1 MTVQASMDVGI
12 PNVSIHG
19 WANIRHRTT
28 SGLPKTVPFTIPTP
42 NPMPSTLPFGAQ
54 TPKDDIRFVRPGKAM
69 VLAAPGKTS
78 RCNP

>member
-19 WANIRHRTT
+19 WADIRHRTT
-28 SGLPKTVPFTIPTP
+28 SGLPKAIPFTIPIP

-54 TPKDDIRFVRPGKAM
+54 TSKDDVRCVHLGKAM
-69 VLAAPGKTS
+69 TLAAPGKTS
-78 RCNP
+78 PCNP

>member
-28 SGLPKTVPFTIPTP
+28 SGLPTAVPFTIPTP
-42 NPMPSTLPFGAQ
+42 NPMTSTLPFGAQ
-54 TPKDDIRFVRPGKAM
+54 TPKDNVRCVRPGKAM
-69 VLAAPGKTS
+69 ALAAPGKTS
-78 RCNP
+78 PCNP

>member
-1 MTVQASMDVGI
+1 MVQAGMDVGI

-28 SGLPKTVPFTIPTP
+28 HGLPTAVPFTLPTL

-54 TPKDDIRFVRPGKAM
+54 VPKEDIRCVRLGKAM
-69 VLAAPGKTS
+69 VLATPGKTS
-78 RCNP
+78 PCNP